1 MKFGDILRQLLEEHG
16 KSQKE
21 AAKELNIAVSTLGNY
36 VRNIREP
43 DYETLKSIASYF
55 HVNCDYLLDFRG
67 RDKISHEEAH
77 LLHLFRALDPQ
88 QQELFIE
95 QGALLLRHSEKKKE
109 SFMSTSV

>member
-43 DYETLKSIASYF
+43 DYETLKSIATYF
-55 HVNCDYLLDFRG
+55 HVSCDYLLDFHTKDRLN
-67 RDKISHEEAH
+67 HQEAH
-77 LLHLFRALDPQ
+77 LLQIFRQLSSD

-95 QGALLLRHSEKKKE
+95 QGALFLRHNEKRKE
-109 SFMSTSV
+109 SSMRTSV